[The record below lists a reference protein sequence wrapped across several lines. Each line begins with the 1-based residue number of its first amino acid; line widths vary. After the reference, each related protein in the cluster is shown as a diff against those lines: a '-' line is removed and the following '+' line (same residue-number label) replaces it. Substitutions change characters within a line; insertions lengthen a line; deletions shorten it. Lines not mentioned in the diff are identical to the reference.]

1 MTVTVDG
8 VDELIARVRQADR
21 EVGAAIA
28 SAGVGVLD
36 RFAADAAAGAAALG
50 RIEAR
55 NVRDHRVFTPAG
67 STGRIILRVAFGG
80 TERFTGGATTADL
93 IRPYEFGSSRGVIE
107 VRPRKRR
114 VYYREFPLAFGKDG
128 RVIYPTFRRHAKQL
142 VSDVIGE
149 VYRLY
154 RVALG
159 DVTWAS
165 VYSGGVRR
173 G

>member
-1 MTVTVDG
+1 MPATVTG
-8 VDELIARVRQADR
+8 VDELIARVRAADR
-21 EVGAAIA
+21 DVNDAIG

-36 RFAADAAAGAAALG
+36 RFAADAARTATGLG
-50 RIEAR
+50 RIEGR
-55 NVRDHRVFTPAG
+55 NTGDYTVFRPAG

-80 TERFTGGATTADL
+80 HESFSGGATTAGI

-107 VRPRKRR
+107 VRPRHRH
-114 VYYREFPLAFGKDG
+114 VYYRSFPLAFGKDG
-128 RVIYPTFRRHAKQL
+128 RTIYPTFRRHARRL
-142 VSDVIGE
+142 VSDVVGE

-159 DVTWAS
+159 DVGWAA